1 MRRLAVLA
9 LFVLTP
15 PNLAVAKEE
24 AASTVKPRPMKV
36 IQAPPPKAIAPAL
49 AAAETNMPALMRA
62 PPPQADSN
70 QCSMSCAQ
78 TYYFCLSGDDPG
90 DCGNGWSQCRSTCS
104 PSAVPS
110 WRWQTR

>member
-1 MRRLAVLA
+1 MRRLAALA
-9 LFVLTP
+9 LIVLTLP
-15 PNLAVAKEE
+15 SLAAAKEE
-24 AASTVKPRPMKV
+24 AASAVKPRPMRV
-36 IQAPPPKAIAPAL
+36 IQAPPRTVAPAL
-49 AAAETNMPALMRA
+49 AAAETAMPALMRA
-62 PPPQADSN
+62 PPPQAEQG

-78 TYYFCLSGDDPG
+78 TYYFCLSGDEPG